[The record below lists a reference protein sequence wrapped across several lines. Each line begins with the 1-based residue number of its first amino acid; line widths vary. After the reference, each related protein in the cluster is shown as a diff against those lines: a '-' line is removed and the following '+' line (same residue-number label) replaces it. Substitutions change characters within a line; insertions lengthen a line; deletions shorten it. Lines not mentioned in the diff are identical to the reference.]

1 MENNYEYDSV
11 VESVIN
17 RLKDRARIGFEKYG
31 TDLDRNDLIT
41 EQWIEHAIEEALDFS
56 LYLTKLKNQL
66 KKSLSMF
73 DQANWVL
80 IRCMTSSI
88 YYCVFGGV

>member
-1 MENNYEYDSV
+1 MESNYQYDSV
-11 VESVIN
+11 VENVIN
-17 RLKDRARIGFEKYG
+17 RLKDRAKIGYEKYG

-66 KKSLSMF
+66 KKSL
-73 DQANWVL
+73 
-80 IRCMTSSI
+80 
-88 YYCVFGGV
+88 

>member
-11 VESVIN
+11 VENVIN

-56 LYLTKLKNQL
+56 LYLTKLKQQL
-66 KKSLSMF
+66 KKSL
-73 DQANWVL
+73 
-80 IRCMTSSI
+80 
-88 YYCVFGGV
+88 

>member
-1 MENNYEYDSV
+1 MQNNYEYDSV
-11 VESVIN
+11 VENVIN

-56 LYLTKLKNQL
+56 LYLTKLKQQI
-66 KKSLSMF
+66 KKSL
-73 DQANWVL
+73 
-80 IRCMTSSI
+80 
-88 YYCVFGGV
+88 

>member
-11 VESVIN
+11 VENVIN
-17 RLKDRARIGFEKYG
+17 RLKDRARIGFQKYG

-56 LYLTKLKNQL
+56 LYLTKLKEQL
-66 KKSLSMF
+66 KKSL
-73 DQANWVL
+73 
-80 IRCMTSSI
+80 
-88 YYCVFGGV
+88 

>member
-1 MENNYEYDSV
+1 LNNYEYDSI
-11 VESVIN
+11 VENVIN

-56 LYLTKLKNQL
+56 LYLTKLKEQM
-66 KKSLSMF
+66 KKSL
-73 DQANWVL
+73 
-80 IRCMTSSI
+80 
-88 YYCVFGGV
+88 

>member
-11 VESVIN
+11 VENVIN

-56 LYLTKLKNQL
+56 LYLTKLKEQM
-66 KKSLSMF
+66 KKSL
-73 DQANWVL
+73 
-80 IRCMTSSI
+80 
-88 YYCVFGGV
+88 

>member
-11 VESVIN
+11 VENVIN

-56 LYLTKLKNQL
+56 LYLTKLKEQI
-66 KKSLSMF
+66 KKSL
-73 DQANWVL
+73 
-80 IRCMTSSI
+80 
-88 YYCVFGGV
+88 

>member
-11 VESVIN
+11 VENVIN

-41 EQWIEHAIEEALDFS
+41 EQWIDHAIEEALDFS

-66 KKSLSMF
+66 KKSL
-73 DQANWVL
+73 
-80 IRCMTSSI
+80 
-88 YYCVFGGV
+88 

>member
-11 VESVIN
+11 VENVIN
-17 RLKDRARIGFEKYG
+17 RLKDRARIGYEKYG

-56 LYLTKLKNQL
+56 LYLTKLKEQM
-66 KKSLSMF
+66 KKSL
-73 DQANWVL
+73 
-80 IRCMTSSI
+80 
-88 YYCVFGGV
+88 

>member
-1 MENNYEYDSV
+1 MENKYEYDSV
-11 VESVIN
+11 VENVIN

-56 LYLTKLKNQL
+56 LYLTKLKEQI
-66 KKSLSMF
+66 KKSL
-73 DQANWVL
+73 
-80 IRCMTSSI
+80 
-88 YYCVFGGV
+88 

>member
-11 VESVIN
+11 VENVIN

-56 LYLTKLKNQL
+56 LYLTKLKQQI
-66 KKSLSMF
+66 KKSL
-73 DQANWVL
+73 
-80 IRCMTSSI
+80 
-88 YYCVFGGV
+88 

>member
-11 VESVIN
+11 VENVIN

-31 TDLDRNDLIT
+31 TDLDRNDLLT

-56 LYLTKLKNQL
+56 LYLTKLKEQL
-66 KKSLSMF
+66 KKSL
-73 DQANWVL
+73 
-80 IRCMTSSI
+80 
-88 YYCVFGGV
+88 

>member
-11 VESVIN
+11 VQNVIN
-17 RLKDRARIGFEKYG
+17 RLQDRAKIGFEKYG
-31 TDLDRNDLIT
+31 TNLDRNDLIT

-66 KKSLSMF
+66 KKSL
-73 DQANWVL
+73 
-80 IRCMTSSI
+80 
-88 YYCVFGGV
+88 

>member
-11 VESVIN
+11 VQNVIN
-17 RLKDRARIGFEKYG
+17 RLQDRARIGYEKYG

-56 LYLTKLKNQL
+56 LYLTKLKEQL
-66 KKSLSMF
+66 KKSL
-73 DQANWVL
+73 
-80 IRCMTSSI
+80 
-88 YYCVFGGV
+88 

>member
-1 MENNYEYDSV
+1 MENKYEYDSV
-11 VESVIN
+11 VENVIN
-17 RLKDRARIGFEKYG
+17 RLKDRARIGYEKYG

-66 KKSLSMF
+66 KKSL
-73 DQANWVL
+73 
-80 IRCMTSSI
+80 
-88 YYCVFGGV
+88 

>member
-11 VESVIN
+11 VENVIN
-17 RLKDRARIGFEKYG
+17 HLKDRARIGYEKYG

-56 LYLTKLKNQL
+56 LYLTKLKEQM
-66 KKSLSMF
+66 KKS
-73 DQANWVL
+73 
-80 IRCMTSSI
+80 I
-88 YYCVFGGV
+88 

>member
-11 VESVIN
+11 VENVIN

-56 LYLTKLKNQL
+56 LYLTKLKKQL
-66 KKSLSMF
+66 KKSL
-73 DQANWVL
+73 
-80 IRCMTSSI
+80 
-88 YYCVFGGV
+88 

>member
-11 VESVIN
+11 VQNVIN
-17 RLKDRARIGFEKYG
+17 RLQDRARIGYEKYG

-66 KKSLSMF
+66 KKSL
-73 DQANWVL
+73 
-80 IRCMTSSI
+80 
-88 YYCVFGGV
+88 

>member
-1 MENNYEYDSV
+1 MQNNYEYDSV
-11 VESVIN
+11 VENVIN

-56 LYLTKLKNQL
+56 LYLTKLKEQL
-66 KKSLSMF
+66 KKS
-73 DQANWVL
+73 
-80 IRCMTSSI
+80 I
-88 YYCVFGGV
+88 

>member
-1 MENNYEYDSV
+1 MQNNYEYDSV
-11 VESVIN
+11 VQNVIN

-56 LYLTKLKNQL
+56 LYLTKLKEQL
-66 KKSLSMF
+66 KKSL
-73 DQANWVL
+73 
-80 IRCMTSSI
+80 
-88 YYCVFGGV
+88 

>member
-11 VESVIN
+11 VENVIN
-17 RLKDRARIGFEKYG
+17 RLKDRARLGFEKYG

-56 LYLTKLKNQL
+56 LYLTKLKEQL
-66 KKSLSMF
+66 KKSL
-73 DQANWVL
+73 
-80 IRCMTSSI
+80 
-88 YYCVFGGV
+88 

>member
-11 VESVIN
+11 VENVIN
-17 RLKDRARIGFEKYG
+17 RLKDRARIGYEKYG

-56 LYLTKLKNQL
+56 LYLTKLKEQL
-66 KKSLSMF
+66 KKSL
-73 DQANWVL
+73 
-80 IRCMTSSI
+80 
-88 YYCVFGGV
+88 

>member
-1 MENNYEYDSV
+1 MENKYEYDSV
-11 VESVIN
+11 VQNVIN
-17 RLKDRARIGFEKYG
+17 RLQDRARIGYEKYG

-66 KKSLSMF
+66 KKSL
-73 DQANWVL
+73 
-80 IRCMTSSI
+80 
-88 YYCVFGGV
+88 